1 MFADKAEI
9 LIKAGNG
16 GNGLVSFRREMYV
29 PAGGPDG
36 GDGGKGGDIVFE
48 KDLQRCINVDI
59 RYVLFIIDKYA
70 GAKNLIDEMTI
81 IR

>member
-1 MFADKAEI
+1 MFVDKAKI
-9 LIKAGNG
+9 YIKSGNG
-16 GNGLVSFRREMYV
+16 GNGCTSFYTEKYV
-29 PAGGPDG
+29 PDGGPDG